1 MKKKSSKT
9 NKVLVINGPN
19 LHLLGTRET
28 GIYGTLGLKDLEKKL
43 IQKAKQLKLS
53 LSHIQS
59 NSEGK
64 LIDAITKGDYD
75 FLIINPAAYTHTSVG
90 IRDAILAVGKPT
102 IEVHISN
109 IYRREDFRKT
119 SLISDVAIGVISGL
133 GAMGYFLALEATKS
147 LLREKKN

>member
-1 MKKKSSKT
+1 MKKKTAKT
-9 NKVLVINGPN
+9 RKVLVINGPN

-43 IQKAKQLKLS
+43 AQKAKQLKLS
-53 LSHIQS
+53 LRHIQS

-64 LIDAITKGDYD
+64 LIDTITKGDYD
-75 FLIINPAAYTHTSVG
+75 FMIINPAAYTHTSVG
-90 IRDAILAVGKPT
+90 IRDAILAVGKPV

-119 SLISDVAIGVISGL
+119 SLISDVVIGVVSGL
-133 GAMGYFLALEATKS
+133 GAMGYFLALEAAES
-147 LLREKKN
+147 ILREKKN